1 MEKKRLKHLTS
12 RALSMWGNRE
22 LAMTMGKWWGE
33 VLRTRKAVKVL
44 RTLIHRTMGKACNT
58 WKAMVKET
66 RWLRSVVEK
75 AARRWMHKVST

>member
-1 MEKKRLKHLTS
+1 VKKRLKHLTS
-12 RALSMWGNRE
+12 RALSLWRNRE
-22 LAMTMGKWWGE
+22 LSMTMGKWLDE

-66 RWLRSVVEK
+66 RRLRSVVEK
-75 AARRWMHKVST
+75 VARRWMHKVST